1 MKQFQQNKERKGRY
15 QISRLIFLVKMDL
28 LIILEIFWRAYID
41 SNGSGRR
48 IHSQKYC
55 ADSMT
60 LIENPIFSKSI
71 FHFNQRNKEF
81 RFRHMSILLVQTID
95 FEKEID
101 FYQ

>member
-1 MKQFQQNKERKGRY
+1 
-15 QISRLIFLVKMDL
+15 MDL
-28 LIILEIFWRAYID
+28 LIILEKIFWRAYID